1 MIKLFKEKSFQLL
14 LLMGLA
20 FVLFSCNCYECIEYD
35 ENYECKTYVDC
46 NNNAVVKRFFY
57 GKSKYI

>member
-46 NNNAVVKRFFY
+46 NNN
-57 GKSKYI
+57 